1 LIDSQSLGASLV
13 TFTHG
18 RRCLGTDLWDTHRPA
33 LGRNGTYS
41 AYLYNDA
48 AVRVI
53 EQHPSPDATPLFLYL
68 ATQTVRKRQRTPLL

>member
-1 LIDSQSLGASLV
+1 
-13 TFTHG
+13 
-18 RRCLGTDLWDTHRPA
+18 